1 MTPDEAKQ
9 ILLANR
15 PDRPKST
22 DRRQLQKAID
32 IILRALDERTLGT
45 WVDSSDT
52 ENAITCS
59 RCGTVTQDKTK
70 FCSCCGAYMGEWAY
84 G

>member
-1 MTPDEAKQ
+1 MTPEDAIQ
-9 ILLANR
+9 ILIQNR

-32 IILRALDERTLGT
+32 IIIEAMRERTIGT
-45 WVDSSDT
+45 WVEDPAGT
-52 ENAITCS
+52 ITCS
-59 RCGTVTQDKTK
+59 RCGVVPPERTK

-84 G
+84 GE